1 MSFQM
6 KPLFAALVV
15 AGTLVLSGCN
25 DDNKQASQQPEA
37 AQVSAEQQDILKYN
51 AFIDAAN
58 GTSFAKDLADHLKYY
73 ADDIKNKKPLAN
85 YSVVNT
91 YNIKT
96 TREELDK
103 ALALPGNLPEL
114 DATGKPLKDALAKLE
129 PINAELDNYAKSKG
143 FLADDG
149 KKAQEKEAEFV
160 AALTEVAKTQN
171 AFFEAI
177 AKRDELNTRA
187 AFEKAPK
194 DTIEYY
200 RAGLIVYAKE
210 AANRSDAFFETK
222 GEQKAT
228 DALKES
234 LNKTAE
240 MVDGWNKKVTEA
252 KPGGC
257 SSTTMAMNSFLSSG
271 RNAIAHAARGDYQRG
286 QGMLMGPMQMDAQS
300 FTQDFNNLINKLNEQ
315 RC

>member
-1 MSFQM
+1 MSFQT
-6 KPLFAALVV
+6 KPLFAALFV
-15 AGTLVLSGCN
+15 AGTLILSGCN
-25 DDNKQASQQPEA
+25 DDNKQAAQQPDAE
-37 AQVSAEQQDILKYN
+37 QVSVEQQDIIKYN

-58 GTSFAKDLADHLKYY
+58 GSSFAKDLADHLEYY
-73 ADDIKNKKPLAN
+73 ADDIKKKKPLTN
-85 YSVVNT
+85 YSVASV

-96 TREELDK
+96 TREQLEK

-114 DATGKPLKDALAKLE
+114 DATGKPLKEALAKLE

-143 FLADDG
+143 YLADDG

-177 AKRDELNTRA
+177 AKRDEINTRT

-257 SSTTMAMNSFLSSG
+257 SSMTMAMNSFLSSG
-271 RNAIAHAARGDYQRG
+271 RNAIAHATRGDYQRD
-286 QGMLMGPMQMDAQS
+286 QGMLMGPMQMDVQS

>member
-1 MSFQM
+1 MTFQA
-6 KPLFAALVV
+6 KPLFAALFV
-15 AGTLVLSGCN
+15 AGTLMLSGCN
-25 DDNKQASQQPEA
+25 DDNKPAAQQPEA
-37 AQVSAEQQDILKYN
+37 AQVSAEQQDIAKYN

-58 GTSFAKDLADHLKYY
+58 GVSYAQDLANHLKYY
-73 ADDIKNKKPLAN
+73 ADDIKNKKPLTN

-96 TREELDK
+96 TREELEK

-129 PINAELDNYAKSKG
+129 PINTELDNYAKSKG
-143 FLADDG
+143 YLADDG

-160 AALTEVAKTQN
+160 SALTEVAKTQN

-177 AKRDELNTRA
+177 AKRDEINTRT

-200 RAGLIVYAKE
+200 RAGLILYAKQ

-228 DALKES
+228 DAFKES
-234 LNKTAE
+234 LNNTAE

-257 SSTTMAMNSFLSSG
+257 SSLMMAMNSFLSSG
-271 RNAIAHAARGDYQRG
+271 RNAISHATRGDYQHG
-286 QGMLMGPMQMDAQS
+286 QGMLMGPIQMDAQS
-300 FTQDFNNLINKLNEQ
+300 FNQDFNNLINKLNEQ

>member
-1 MSFQM
+1 MSFQA
-6 KPLFAALVV
+6 KPLFAALFV
-15 AGTLVLSGCN
+15 AGTLILSGCN
-25 DDNKQASQQPEA
+25 EDNKQTAQQPEA
-37 AQVSAEQQDILKYN
+37 AQASSEQQDIIKYN

-58 GTSFAKDLADHLKYY
+58 GASFAKDLADHLEYY
-73 ADDIKNKKPLAN
+73 ADDIKNKKPLTN
-85 YSVVNT
+85 YSVVSI
-91 YNIKT
+91 YNIKR
-96 TREELDK
+96 TREQLDA

-114 DATGKPLKDALAKLE
+114 DATGKPLNAALTKLE
-129 PINAELDNYAKSKG
+129 PINADLHNYAESKG
-143 FLADDG
+143 YLADDG

-160 AALTEVAKTQN
+160 AALTEAAKTQN

-177 AKRDELNTRA
+177 AKRDEINTRT

-210 AANRSDAFFETK
+210 AATRSDAFFETA

-228 DALKES
+228 DAFKES

-240 MVDGWNKKVTEA
+240 MVEGWNKKVTEA
-252 KPGGC
+252 KPQGC
-257 SSTTMAMNSFLSSG
+257 SSMTMAMNSFLSSG
-271 RNAIAHAARGDYQRG
+271 RNAIQHAARGNYKRG
-286 QGMLMGPMQMDAQS
+286 QGMLMGPVEMDMQR